1 MPKRMFAVSLLILA
15 FACAVPGGRALA
27 AKVFLNTPEAR
38 YHVEDGIIYR
48 YELVDAE
55 EIQKD
60 KATVFAA
67 PDGFRIIAFDVA
79 RARGVPGRPRQW
91 AGTAKAGTGAGDS
104 TLLAVIL
111 DNGKVR
117 LLCIYNETEEGI
129 WFYKD
134 MTAYQPWKVLFADVD
149 GDGALDLCLGV
160 WKESPLHPVLA
171 KRLFIYHLTPG
182 LPPKWR
188 GSRLSKPMTDFYFFH
203 NGEKTHLVST
213 ELTRDGRESVN
224 VYYWDQ
230 FGFTGYG
237 EYYPLREGEAVGEG
251 YLRKNGEL
259 QKSLL
264 ITDNGQ
270 PSGGLPKNLWKGFIN
285 DEEEFIND
293 GGE

>member
-1 MPKRMFAVSLLILA
+1 M
-15 FACAVPGGRALA
+15 
-27 AKVFLNTPEAR
+27 
-38 YHVEDGIIYR
+38 
-48 YELVDAE
+48 
-55 EIQKD
+55 
-60 KATVFAA
+60 
-67 PDGFRIIAFDVA
+67 
-79 RARGVPGRPRQW
+79 
-91 AGTAKAGTGAGDS
+91 
-104 TLLAVIL
+104 
-111 DNGKVR
+111 
-117 LLCIYNETEEGI
+117 
-129 WFYKD
+129 
-134 MTAYQPWKVLFADVD
+134 
-149 GDGALDLCLGV
+149 
-160 WKESPLHPVLA
+160 LA
-171 KRLFIYHLTPG
+171 KRLFIYHLAPG
-182 LPPKWR
+182 LPPKWL